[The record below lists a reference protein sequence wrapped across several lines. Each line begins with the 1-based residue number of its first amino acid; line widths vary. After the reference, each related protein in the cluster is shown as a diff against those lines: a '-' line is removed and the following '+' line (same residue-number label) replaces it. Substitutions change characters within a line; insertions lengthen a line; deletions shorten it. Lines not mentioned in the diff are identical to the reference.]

1 MEIMRFAEKA
11 TIVTGAGAGLGRAVA
26 LQIAA
31 EGAWTTVAD
40 LDPAAAQAVGDVIE
54 AAGGRAIAVAA
65 DVSKPDDVG
74 RMTDATVEAVGGVDV
89 LINNAG
95 VRVIV
100 PFLEQTLE
108 QWQRLIDVMLT
119 GPMLC
124 SQAVIPHMLEK
135 GRGKI
140 VNVGSV
146 TGIIGLTKREA
157 YAAAKAGLH
166 GLTRALAYEMSSQGI
181 WVNAVAPGLIET
193 PMNKAYFEDEQFKDL
208 LRRELPLGRW
218 GQPNEIGNVILF
230 LASDDSD
237 YVCGAVWNVDGGW
250 LSGKGY

>member
-1 MEIMRFAEKA
+1 METMRFAEKA

-40 LDPAAAQAVGDVIE
+40 LDPAAAQDVVDEIE
-54 AAGGRAIAVAA
+54 AAGGRAIAVGA
-65 DVSKPDDVG
+65 DVSKPQDVA
-74 RMTDATVEAVGGVDV
+74 RMTDATVAAFGAVDV

-124 SQAVIPHMLEK
+124 SQAAIPHMLKK

-166 GLTRALAYEMSSQGI
+166 GLTKALAYEMSSQGI

-193 PMNKAYFEDEQFKDL
+193 PMNTAYFEDEQFKDL

-218 GQPNEIGNVILF
+218 GQPHEIGNVILF

-237 YVCGAVWNVDGGW
+237 YVCGAIWNVDGGW